1 MRFSYPCRYR
11 LSDTLAQ
18 LKGNNTMAIKTYGL
32 AIEKPHALVTLKL
45 PLMTLAQAE
54 SYRDVLASMG
64 TPAYVVNLKAE

>member
-1 MRFSYPCRYR
+1 
-11 LSDTLAQ
+11 
-18 LKGNNTMAIKTYGL
+18 MAIKTYGL